1 MSKFNLVI
9 MNGHVSL
16 TSEAHNTQFV
26 QTFGDLFR
34 NKILTDVTL
43 LCEDRFKIEAHKVVL
58 CAGSNFFREFF
69 TNNTRDNLVL
79 YMREIRKHQ
88 LMPLIQFLYCGE
100 TTVPNNQ
107 VKEVLKIAKELEISA
122 LDEAKLKSDNSPSFE
137 NKHTRVFKGLRKE
150 SSSFQ
155 DKKNE
160 PDFASMPELSCQY
173 CKFVGFNMESFE
185 KHKKFAHKERAT
197 ENISPSLDSQKKESL
212 LELTVDG
219 DNDQDHQKYF
229 DANLV
234 LQNKPRSQYWTYFK
248 FAGTDFKGPAKILH
262 CMLCLVSNDVRM
274 RKKDLHWTGG
284 TTNIKRHME
293 IYHEDIIARMENPN
307 DEHKL

>member
-1 MSKFNLVI
+1 

-16 TSEAHNTQFV
+16 TSDSHSAQLV

-58 CAGSNFFREFF
+58 CAGSNFFRECF
-69 TNNTRDNLVL
+69 TNNTRDNLIL
-79 YMREIRKHQ
+79 YMRGMQKHH

-100 TTVPNNQ
+100 TMVPNNQ
-107 VKEVLKIAKELEISA
+107 VKEVLNIAKELEIST
-122 LDEAKLKSDNSPSFE
+122 LDEEKLIRDNGSSFE
-137 NKHTRVFKGLRKE
+137 NKQGQVFMGLKQE
-150 SSSFQ
+150 SISLQ
-155 DKKNE
+155 DKKME
-160 PDFASMPELSCQY
+160 PDFASVPELSCEY
-173 CKFVGFNMESFE
+173 CKFVGFNKESFE

-197 ENISPSLDSQKKESL
+197 DHISPSLDSKEQESL

-219 DNDQDHQKYF
+219 DIYQDHQKYF
-229 DANLV
+229 EANLV

-248 FAGTDFKGPAKILH
+248 FTGTALKGPSKILH
-262 CMLCLVSNDVRM
+262 CMLCLDSNDVRM

-284 TTNIKRHME
+284 TTNIKFHLER
-293 IYHEDIIARMENPN
+293 YHEDIIARLGNPI

>member
-122 LDEAKLKSDNSPSFE
+122 LDEAKFKSDNSPSF
-137 NKHTRVFKGLRKE
+137 
-150 SSSFQ
+150 
-155 DKKNE
+155 
-160 PDFASMPELSCQY
+160 
-173 CKFVGFNMESFE
+173 
-185 KHKKFAHKERAT
+185 
-197 ENISPSLDSQKKESL
+197 
-212 LELTVDG
+212 
-219 DNDQDHQKYF
+219 
-229 DANLV
+229 
-234 LQNKPRSQYWTYFK
+234 
-248 FAGTDFKGPAKILH
+248 
-262 CMLCLVSNDVRM
+262 
-274 RKKDLHWTGG
+274 
-284 TTNIKRHME
+284 
-293 IYHEDIIARMENPN
+293 
-307 DEHKL
+307 